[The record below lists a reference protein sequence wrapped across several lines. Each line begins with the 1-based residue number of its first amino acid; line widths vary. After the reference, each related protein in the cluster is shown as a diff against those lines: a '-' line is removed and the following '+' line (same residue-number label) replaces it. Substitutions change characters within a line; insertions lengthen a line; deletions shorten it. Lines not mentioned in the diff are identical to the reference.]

1 MRRDVQGV
9 VLMLVG
15 IIVLRI
21 SWGPTYL
28 NYVKEG
34 MRPWLLASGA
44 VLLVL
49 GLLSLIDVLRG
60 RGDEPDA
67 HDDDGGH
74 DHHAHHGP
82 RSAWLL
88 VLPVVTLFVVAP
100 PALGAYSAARDVT
113 NSVPTS
119 TTLPPLPP
127 GDPVSMYLSDYVTRA
142 VWEEGVSL
150 EGRTVELT
158 GFVLPTDDGW
168 QLARLQIACCAADA
182 FASKVQ
188 PLEVPDQFADL
199 PADTWVTLTGE
210 WVPAEGAPSDTTIPP
225 IAVRSIE
232 VIPAPENP
240 YD

>member
-1 MRRDVQGV
+1 
-9 VLMLVG
+9 MLVG
-15 IIVLRI
+15 IVVLRI
-21 SWGPTYL
+21 SWGTTYL

-34 MRPWLLASGA
+34 MRPWLLVSGA

-49 GLLSLIDVLRG
+49 GLLAVLDRL
-60 RGDEPDA
+60 RSRDDEPDP
-67 HDDDGGH
+67 HDLPAEIGDDGHGH
-74 DHHAHHGP
+74 HHHRGP

-88 VLPVVTLFVVAP
+88 VLPVLTLFVVAP
-100 PALGAYSAARDVT
+100 PALGAYSAAKDVT
-113 NSVPTS
+113 NSVPTE
-119 TTLPPLPP
+119 TMLPPLPP
-127 GDPVSMYLSDYVTRA
+127 GDPVSVYLSDYVTRA
-142 VWEEGVSL
+142 VWEGGVSL

-188 PLEVPDQFADL
+188 PVDL
-199 PADTWVTLTGE
+199 PEEYANLPEGTWVTITGS
-210 WVPAEGAPSDTTIPP
+210 WVPSEGEPSATTVPP
-225 IAVRSIE
+225 IRVESVT